1 MIFKNLLKLIPGA
14 FAVNNFLLERKLLK
28 QFLKCNSLE
37 RDQINFYKQFIK
49 PNDLVFDVGANVG
62 SRVKL
67 FLNIGAK
74 VIAFEPQK
82 ELCNHMHGYLK
93 RHSKFFLENIA
104 LGASAGSAELK
115 ISDAHVLSSMSNRW
129 IDATKESGRF
139 AQYTWGKSVTVE
151 MSTLEEKMKKYGE
164 PTFIKIDVEGF
175 ELEVLEG
182 LNTPVKGISIEFC
195 AEDLGN
201 SLNCLNNISR
211 LGNYIFNY
219 SEGETLSFGE
229 NQWIEID
236 EFKSNLKSDCSKK
249 PKLWGDIYA
258 RLK

>member
-1 MIFKNLLKLIPGA
+1 MIFKRLLKLVPGA
-14 FAVNNFLLERKLLK
+14 VAVNNILLEQKLLK

-37 RDQINFYKQFIK
+37 SDQINFYKQFIN

-104 LGASAGSAELK
+104 LGASVGSAELK

-129 IDATKESGRF
+129 INATKESGRF
-139 AQYTWGKSVTVE
+139 AQHTWDKSVTVE
-151 MSTLEEKMKKYGE
+151 VSTLEEQIKKFGK

-182 LNTPVKGISIEFC
+182 LKTPAKDISIEFC
-195 AEDLGN
+195 AEDLDN
-201 SLNCLNNISR
+201 SLNCLNYISR

-219 SEGETLSFGE
+219 SDGETLSFADKK
-229 NQWIEID
+229 WIDIND
-236 EFKSNLKSDCSKK
+236 IKSNLKSACSDN

-258 RLK
+258 KID